1 MNKMT
6 RNFSRAVQLF
16 VFLSLGFVMAD
27 PQSLKA
33 GASTMSLR
41 AQMKY
46 ANSTNF
52 DSTPIFQNFGVGTM
66 GVY

>member
-1 MNKMT
+1 
-6 RNFSRAVQLF
+6 
-16 VFLSLGFVMAD
+16 MAD